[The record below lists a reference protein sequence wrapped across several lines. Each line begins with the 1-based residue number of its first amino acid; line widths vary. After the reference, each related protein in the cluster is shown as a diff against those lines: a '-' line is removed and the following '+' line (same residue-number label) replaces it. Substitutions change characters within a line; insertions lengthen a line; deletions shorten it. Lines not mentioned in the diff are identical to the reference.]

1 VTTEQEEREH
11 WHLDKRVPISLIVTI
26 MVQTAAFM
34 WFLSSLSHRVEA
46 NTDAITELAQ
56 SAQIQDERV
65 RNNTNGITRM
75 TEALRSSA
83 ATLESIDG
91 RLARIERALD
101 RQP

>member
-34 WFLSSLSHRVEA
+34 WFLSSLSHRVE
-46 NTDAITELAQ
+46 AITELAQ